1 MPAEGRIQFAVA
13 STNDGRVLIDFN
25 TNMIDHMKLTP
36 SEALDFAEAIVETA
50 VQVQREGRVIL
61 SPFGGS

>member
-1 MPAEGRIQFAVA
+1 MAEGRIQFAVA
-13 STNDGRVLIDFN
+13 STGDGRVLIDFF
-25 TNMIDHMKLTP
+25 THKVDHMKLTP